1 MQRIQMVDLLGQYDK
16 IKDEILKSM
25 ETVIESSAFING
37 PEVGAFEKSL
47 AAYTQSKHCISC
59 ANGTDALQIAFM
71 ALGLQPGD
79 EIILPAFTYIA
90 TVETA
95 ALLGLKIILCDVEK
109 DTFNIDAKKIE
120 ALITSKT
127 RAIVPVHLFGQCADM
142 EAISLLAQQYNL
154 FVVEDNAQ
162 AIGAE
167 YTFSNRSK
175 KAAGTIGTIG
185 TSSFF
190 PSKNLGCY
198 GDGGALFTQDSS
210 LSNTLKMIANHG
222 QNKKYYHDI
231 IGINSRLDTLQAAIL
246 NVKIKHL
253 EKYISARQSAAAYY
267 DEKLKGIQHFTTPA
281 RSLFSTHVFH
291 QYTLVIH
298 SDQRDDLKLYLEKN
312 EIPSMIYYPLPVHY
326 QKAYEYLGYKK
337 GDFPIAED
345 LCSRIISLPIHTELN
360 SEQLDYICTHLI
372 KYFN

>member
-16 IKDEILKSM
+16 IKEEILASM
-25 ETVIESSAFING
+25 TAVIESSGFING
-37 PEVGAFEKSL
+37 PEVSAFEKSL

-79 EIILPAFTYIA
+79 EIIIPAFTYIA

-120 ALITSKT
+120 GLITSKT
-127 RAIVPVHLFGQCADM
+127 KAIVPVHLFGQCADM
-142 EAISLLAQQYNL
+142 EAISLIAQKYNL

-167 YTFSNRSK
+167 YTFSNHTK

-210 LSNTLKMIANHG
+210 LANTLKMVANHG

-267 DEKLKGIQHFTTPA
+267 DEKLKGIRSITLPA

-291 QYTLVIH
+291 QYTLVVN

-337 GDFPIAED
+337 GDFPVAED
-345 LCSRIISLPIHTELN
+345 LCGRIISLPIHTELN
-360 SEQLDYICTHLI
+360 SQQLDYICTHLI